1 MKVRTNHRFP
11 VCILFLF
18 SVLAGAVYARETV
31 TNKMNGV
38 TLRGQVIAS
47 VSVKV
52 ESRSATNFTFWTASE
67 INVQSRDVIVASFVR
82 QEPGS
87 AADLKGPAAPGEK
100 PALSDKP
107 TGVLIKTK
115 SSPDW
120 VVTENKKAFVAI
132 EDAPLLYAN
141 PAGANGMLTLEVLRD
156 DNPVPSKH
164 EPRKKKT
171 KPMNV
176 LKRK

>member
-18 SVLAGAVYARETV
+18 SVFAGAVYARETM
-31 TNKMNGV
+31 TNKLNGV
-38 TLRGQVIAS
+38 TLRGQVVAS
-47 VSVKV
+47 ASVKV
-52 ESRSATNFTFWTASE
+52 ESRNATNFTVWTTSE
-67 INVQSRDVIVASFVR
+67 INVQARDVIVASFAR
-82 QEPGS
+82 QDSGL
-87 AADLKGPAAPGEK
+87 AADLKGPAALGEK
-100 PALSDKP
+100 PALSDKHA
-107 TGVLIKTK
+107 GVLIKTK

-120 VVTENKKAFVAI
+120 VVTETPKAFVAI

-141 PAGANGMLTLEVLRD
+141 PVGANGMLTLEVLRD
-156 DNPVPSKH
+156 DNPGPSTH
-164 EPRKKKT
+164 EPRKKKM